1 MYVHTRVKKI
11 QKREQG
17 AQKNKTKKILD
28 RALVIKFFAGEFCWV
43 KGDVTYV
50 LQKKKKEKTREAGL
64 TTRVGRNAIY
74 PRRQRLHPFHIRAAE
89 TFIRIRQ
96 D

>member
-1 MYVHTRVKKI
+1 MLGERGRDVC
-11 QKREQG
+11 
-17 AQKNKTKKILD
+17 
-28 RALVIKFFAGEFCWV
+28 FAEEE
-43 KGDVTYV
+43 
-50 LQKKKKEKTREAGL
+50 KEKTREAGL

-74 PRRQRLHPFHIRAAE
+74 PVVKRLHPFHIRAAE